1 MLKSNPVS
9 LRVIK
14 DKKAKISRFRFNI
27 KMRIEHVLELKLK
40 KYTFQTVRNSVKFD
54 PVIWVLITDHSQS
67 LRQKCTDQSA
77 LHFL

>member
-14 DKKAKISRFRFNI
+14 DKKAKISRFWFNI

-40 KYTFQTVRNSVKFD
+40 KYTFQTV
-54 PVIWVLITDHSQS
+54 LIYASTP
-67 LRQKCTDQSA
+67 L
-77 LHFL
+77 